1 MDRQRPFDRI
11 RREAYCDLPFEEAL
25 KQFIRWPADFP
36 SPYVVH
42 ASEKLLK
49 KFLRE
54 PFIEGINISAPGF
67 YGPQGRSLRLGLAIP
82 ELNEL
87 LEKFRFEGSR
97 ITNYEMESSA
107 LYGLSGMLGH
117 EALTVCLLIA
127 NRRTKTAN
135 EDYQP
140 QMERLVESVL
150 EILIS

>member
-1 MDRQRPFDRI
+1 
-11 RREAYCDLPFEEAL
+11 
-25 KQFIRWPADFP
+25 
-36 SPYVVH
+36 VH
-42 ASEKLLK
+42 ASEKLLM

-54 PFIEGINISAPGF
+54 PFVEGINISAPGF

-107 LYGLSGMLGH
+107 IYGLSRMLGH

-127 NRRTKTAN
+127 NRQTKTAN
-135 EDYQP
+135 EDYHP

-150 EILIS
+150 EIMTS